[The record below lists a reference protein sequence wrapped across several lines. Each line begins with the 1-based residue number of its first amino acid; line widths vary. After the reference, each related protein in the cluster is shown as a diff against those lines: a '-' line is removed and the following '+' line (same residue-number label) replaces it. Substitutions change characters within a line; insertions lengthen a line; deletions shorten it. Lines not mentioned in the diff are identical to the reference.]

1 LALIARDVAGRE
13 DGMETSTELTR
24 EKVVEIVGH
33 IEDWKIAQII
43 ATDASAQD
51 LLEAHTGVIEQG
63 DLEAETERRLSG
75 TVARL
80 YDILLA
86 GEPKWPKSEKNP

>member
-1 LALIARDVAGRE
+1 
-13 DGMETSTELTR
+13 MLTR
-24 EKVVEIVGH
+24 EQVIEIVGR
-33 IEDWKIAQII
+33 IEDWKILQIVS
-43 ATDASAQD
+43 TNASAEE

-80 YDILLA
+80 YDILIA
-86 GEPKWPKSEKNP
+86 GEPRWPERDENP

>member
-1 LALIARDVAGRE
+1 
-13 DGMETSTELTR
+13 MLTR
-24 EKVVEIVGH
+24 EQVIEIAGE
-33 IEDWKIAQII
+33 IADWKISQII
-43 ATDASAQD
+43 STNASAEE

-80 YDILLA
+80 YEILVS
-86 GEPKWPKSEKNP
+86 GEPSWPESDENQ

>member
-1 LALIARDVAGRE
+1 MI
-13 DGMETSTELTR
+13 TR
-24 EKVVEIVGH
+24 EQVVEIVGT
-33 IEDWKIAQII
+33 IEDWKITQIL
-43 ATDASAQD
+43 ALQPTPED

-63 DLEAETERRLSG
+63 DLEAETGRRMSG

-86 GEPKWPKSEKNP
+86 GEPKWPEGDKDS